1 MVDTTLINK
10 ISLVYKF
17 LSDNSFIGLILLLI
31 LVIVMDLMYGKNK
44 KETKILYLLII
55 LLMVVFI
62 LLSYYKPFINI
73 VDVYISNVF
82 RLAYFPSIIEYF
94 SMILITVIIEI
105 VSFRK
110 CNKVLKNINLWIGL
124 VIECL
129 FIINVV
135 AMNGITVDLNTITS
149 IYENDLL
156 LSLFQLTGIIFMLW
170 IIMNLLVYIVSS
182 FLETKIEMPKIREDY
197 YE

>member
-44 KETKILYLLII
+44 KETKILYLVII
-55 LLMVVFI
+55 LLMVIFI

-73 VDVYISNVF
+73 IDVYISNAF

-94 SMILITVIIEI
+94 SMILITVIIQI

-129 FIINVV
+129 FIVNVV
-135 AMNGITVDLNTITS
+135 AMNGVTVDLNTVTS

-156 LSLFQLTGIIFMLW
+156 LSLFQLTGIIFMLSL
-170 IIMNLLVYIVSS
+170 IMNLLVYIVSS

>member
-17 LSDNSFIGLILLLI
+17 LSDNSLIGLILLLI

-44 KETKILYLLII
+44 KETKVLYLVII

-129 FIINVV
+129 FIVNVV

>member
-17 LSDNSFIGLILLLI
+17 LSDNSLIGLILLLI

-44 KETKILYLLII
+44 KETKVLYLVII

-94 SMILITVIIEI
+94 SMILITVIIQI
-105 VSFRK
+105 VSFKK

-129 FIINVV
+129 FIVNVV

>member
-44 KETKILYLLII
+44 KETKILYLVII

>member
-1 MVDTTLINK
+1 MADTTLINK

-17 LSDNSFIGLILLLI
+17 LSDNSLIGLILLLI
-31 LVIVMDLMYGKNK
+31 LVIIMDMMYGKNK
-44 KETKILYLLII
+44 KDIKVLYFIVI

-62 LLSYYKPFINI
+62 LLSYYKSFINI
-73 VDVYISNVF
+73 IDVYISNLF

-94 SMILITVIIEI
+94 SMILLSIFIQV
-105 VSFRK
+105 VSFKK

-129 FIINVV
+129 FIVNIV
-135 AMNGITVDLNTITS
+135 AMNGIIVDLNTVTS

-170 IIMNLLVYIVSS
+170 IIMNLIIYIVSS
-182 FLETKIEMPKIREDY
+182 FLEIRIEMPKVRADY
-197 YE
+197 YR

>member
-44 KETKILYLLII
+44 KETKILYLVII

-129 FIINVV
+129 FIVNVV

>member
-94 SMILITVIIEI
+94 SMILITVIIDI

>member
-1 MVDTTLINK
+1 MVDTTLIDK

-17 LSDNSFIGLILLLI
+17 LSNNSLIGLMLLLI

-44 KETKILYLLII
+44 KETKILYLVII

-73 VDVYISNVF
+73 IDVYISNVF

-94 SMILITVIIEI
+94 SMILITVIIQI

-110 CNKVLKNINLWIGL
+110 CNKVLKSINLWIGL

-129 FIINVV
+129 FIVNVV

-156 LSLFQLTGIIFMLW
+156 LSLFQLSGIIFMLW

-197 YE
+197 NN

>member
-17 LSDNSFIGLILLLI
+17 LSDNSLIGLILLLI

-44 KETKILYLLII
+44 KETKVLYLVII

-73 VDVYISNVF
+73 IDVYISNVF

-94 SMILITVIIEI
+94 SMILITVIIQI
-105 VSFRK
+105 ISFKK
-110 CNKVLKNINLWIGL
+110 CNKILKNINLWIGL

-129 FIINVV
+129 FIVNVV
-135 AMNGITVDLNTITS
+135 AMNGIAVDLNTITS

>member
-31 LVIVMDLMYGKNK
+31 LVIVMDLMYGRNK
-44 KETKILYLLII
+44 KETKILYLVII

-110 CNKVLKNINLWIGL
+110 CNKILKNINLWIGL

-129 FIINVV
+129 FIVNVV

-156 LSLFQLTGIIFMLW
+156 LSLFQLSGIIFMLW

>member
-44 KETKILYLLII
+44 KETKILYLVII

-129 FIINVV
+129 FIVNVV

-182 FLETKIEMPKIREDY
+182 FLETKIELPKIREDY

>member
-44 KETKILYLLII
+44 KETKILYLVII

-129 FIINVV
+129 FIVNVV
-135 AMNGITVDLNTITS
+135 AMNGITVDLNTITI

>member
-10 ISLVYKF
+10 MSLVYKF
-17 LSDNSFIGLILLLI
+17 LSDNSLIGLILLLI
-31 LVIVMDLMYGKNK
+31 LVIVMDLMYGRNK
-44 KETKILYLLII
+44 KETKVLYLVII

-94 SMILITVIIEI
+94 SMILITVIIQI
-105 VSFRK
+105 ISFKK

-129 FIINVV
+129 FIVNVV

>member
-44 KETKILYLLII
+44 KETKILYLVII
-55 LLMVVFI
+55 LLMVGFI

-124 VIECL
+124 IIECL
-129 FIINVV
+129 FIVNVV

>member
-31 LVIVMDLMYGKNK
+31 LVIVMDLMYGRNK
-44 KETKILYLLII
+44 KETKVLYLVII

-94 SMILITVIIEI
+94 SMILITVIIQI
-105 VSFRK
+105 ISFKK
-110 CNKVLKNINLWIGL
+110 CNKILKNINLWIGL

-129 FIINVV
+129 FIVNIV

>member
-44 KETKILYLLII
+44 KETKILYLVII

-94 SMILITVIIEI
+94 SMILITVIIQI
-105 VSFRK
+105 ISFKK
-110 CNKVLKNINLWIGL
+110 CNKILKNINLWIGL

-129 FIINVV
+129 FIVNVV

>member
-44 KETKILYLLII
+44 KETKILYLVII

-73 VDVYISNVF
+73 IDVYISNVF

-94 SMILITVIIEI
+94 SMILITVIIQI
-105 VSFRK
+105 VSFKK

-129 FIINVV
+129 FIVNVV
-135 AMNGITVDLNTITS
+135 AMNGVTVDLNTITN

>member
-44 KETKILYLLII
+44 KETKILYLVII

-105 VSFRK
+105 ISFRK

-129 FIINVV
+129 FIVNVV

>member
-1 MVDTTLINK
+1 MADTTLINK
-10 ISLVYKF
+10 IGLVYKF
-17 LSDNSFIGLILLLI
+17 LSDNSLIGLVLLLI
-31 LVIVMDLMYGKNK
+31 LVIIMDMMYGKNK
-44 KETKILYLLII
+44 KDIKVLYFIVI

-73 VDVYISNVF
+73 IDVYISNLF

-94 SMILITVIIEI
+94 SMILLSIFIQV
-105 VSFRK
+105 VSFKK

-129 FIINVV
+129 FIVNIV
-135 AMNGITVDLNTITS
+135 AMNGIIVDLNTVTS

-170 IIMNLLVYIVSS
+170 IIMNLIIYIVSS
-182 FLETKIEMPKIREDY
+182 FLEIRIEMPKVREDY
-197 YE
+197 YK

>member
-31 LVIVMDLMYGKNK
+31 LVIVMDLMYGRNK
-44 KETKILYLLII
+44 KETKVLYLVII

-94 SMILITVIIEI
+94 SMILITVIIQI
-105 VSFRK
+105 ISFKK
-110 CNKVLKNINLWIGL
+110 CNKILKNINLWIGL

-129 FIINVV
+129 FIVNIV

-149 IYENDLL
+149 IYENYLL
-156 LSLFQLTGIIFMLW
+156 LILFQLTGIIFMLW